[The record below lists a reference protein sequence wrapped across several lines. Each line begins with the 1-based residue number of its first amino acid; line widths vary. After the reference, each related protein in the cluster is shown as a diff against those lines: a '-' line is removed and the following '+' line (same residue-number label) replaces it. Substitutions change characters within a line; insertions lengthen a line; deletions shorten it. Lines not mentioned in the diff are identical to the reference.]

1 MNQLLHA
8 RRGTATV
15 EHLVILVSFTIACAA
30 ALYAMGPGLVELF
43 QVRMAWLGMP
53 FP

>member
-1 MNQLLHA
+1 MAHLL
-8 RRGTATV
+8 RDQRGTATV
-15 EHLVILVSFTIACAA
+15 EYLVILVSFTIACAA

-43 QVRMAWLGMP
+43 QLRMAWLGLP